1 MELFSESE
9 ISLNSI
15 LVSELVKKLKNNGL
29 EIRQNRFFQ
38 WLRDNGYLKK
48 VNIGGVI
55 YNTPTKFALD
65 EELFEIRRFKVT
77 RGCNKETITPL
88 VTPKGQRYILK
99 EISKLLWGQIKD
111 KKRHCP
117 TRERD
122 KKNKF
127 RKLAK

>member
-1 MELFSESE
+1 MELFSENE
-9 ISLNSI
+9 ISLNPI

-29 EIRQNRFFQ
+29 EIGQNKFFQ

-77 RGCNKETITPL
+77 RGCNKQTITPS

-99 EISKLLWGQIKD
+99 EISKLL
-111 KKRHCP
+111 
-117 TRERD
+117 
-122 KKNKF
+122 
-127 RKLAK
+127 